1 MLLVDNQPMKRKERG
16 REGTVHFWFLLF
28 TFPHL
33 AWVMGQRQ
41 ARNLMLKQI
50 PPHGRKHY
58 ESLLLPQTAD
68 EKQ

>member
-1 MLLVDNQPMKRKERG
+1 MLLVDNQPMKRKERE
-16 REGTVHFWFLLF
+16 REGTMHFQSLLF
-28 TFPHL
+28 TFSHL

-41 ARNLMLKQI
+41 ARSLMLKQI

-58 ESLLLPQTAD
+58 ESLLLPQTVD